1 MRKAPPQDSQHPD
14 QRDYLPSPFISVLT
28 LKVLSVL
35 TAILGTACT
44 LALASQPQQAPRL
57 ATSNQISVQLLKDSP
72 LLAFGNGLTA
82 RRHYANTS
90 WDFELPIFDRR
101 SLTESRRDASV
112 LQSGKERRPPTWGI
126 GPRAC
131 FQTALSDLDP
141 PQPPFLRGDNQVLVP
156 FIKGDLGESSSLKT
170 CPRALV
176 RVPMPTKS
184 PVLQWG
190 EELNKLAPQT
200 TPSPQSPVDLGTSSK
215 LDLFSAVDWEP
226 GQPLQNKQN
235 HVVAE
240 VISQAQ
246 LPQGQPAEQGV
257 ETKLQQNQQE
267 SPQKG
272 QEVKLT
278 LSDIVVLALQNNR
291 PLKNAYLER
300 IAERQD
306 LAVAE
311 GKFIPNF
318 TPTVSVSIA
327 QFGLDRIT
335 TNGGL
340 GAGATI
346 SVTVPTGGELSFSW
360 AVNGQTPNPN
370 GFSIDTN
377 GDIFE
382 PNLQLSFRQPLLRG
396 AGINLNRASI
406 DIARLTEQVN
416 ILNLKSTLIDTITNA
431 IFAYRNLLQ
440 AQEQLKIEQQ
450 SLELAQQILEVNR
463 ALIEAGRVAPVDI
476 VQSQT
481 AVANRQVS
489 LLTAQNNLEATKL
502 ALIDLLDIEQTIN
515 IVAAETPIAKP
526 TPLDSNKLRQLAFNN
541 RPDYLRAQLNQKTS
555 QLLLLLAEDDKR
567 WDLNLIT
574 SLNNTLNSTS
584 DVRAGLVLSREFGDL
599 TKQQRFVR
607 SQVNLLQ
614 AENTLNDLNDSIQIQ
629 VTDRVRDVNLRFSQV
644 ERARQATVLSERQ
657 LNIEREKQRLGRGAG
672 IFEIV
677 RLQNDLVS
685 ARNAELEA
693 TMEYLN
699 ALTRLDQTLGTTLDT
714 WQVTL
719 DRQ

>member
-14 QRDYLPSPFISVLT
+14 QRDYLPSPLISVLT
-28 LKVLSVL
+28 LKVFSIL

-57 ATSNQISVQLLKDSP
+57 ATSNQTSVQPLKDSL
-72 LLAFGNGLTA
+72 LLAFGNGLAA

-90 WDFELPIFDRR
+90 WDFELPIFDWR
-101 SLTESRRDASV
+101 SLTTGLKGDSNNTKWYIAFHSSGDSSV
-112 LQSGKERRPPTWGI
+112 DMN
-126 GPRAC
+126 
-131 FQTALSDLDP
+131 ALSVRKQLP
-141 PQPPFLRGDNQVLVP
+141 NQKRKRQQPPVG
-156 FIKGDLGESSSLKT
+156 
-170 CPRALV
+170 
-176 RVPMPTKS
+176 
-184 PVLQWG
+184 
-190 EELNKLAPQT
+190 
-200 TPSPQSPVDLGTSSK
+200 LGTSSE
-215 LDLFSAVDWEP
+215 LALVSAVAWEP
-226 GQPLQNKQN
+226 GQPLQNNQN
-235 HVVAE
+235 HLVAE

-246 LPQGQPAEQGV
+246 LPQEQPAEQGI
-257 ETKLQQNQQE
+257 ETTLQQNQQE
-267 SPQKG
+267 NQQESAPKG

-311 GKFIPNF
+311 GKFLPNF

-346 SVTVPTGGELSFSW
+346 SVTVPTGGELSFGW
-360 AVNGQTPNPN
+360 AVNGQTPNSN

-526 TPLDSNKLRQLAFNN
+526 TPLDSNKLRQLAFNS

-555 QLLLLLAEDDKR
+555 QILLLLAEDDKR

-629 VTDRVRDVNLRFSQV
+629 VTDRIRDVNLRFSQV
-644 ERARQATVLSERQ
+644 ERARQATELSERQ

-693 TMEYLN
+693 TIEYLN

-714 WQVTL
+714 WQVML

>member
-1 MRKAPPQDSQHPD
+1 MRKAPPQDSQYPN
-14 QRDYLPSPFISVLT
+14 QRDYLPSPLISVLT
-28 LKVLSVL
+28 LKVLSIL

-72 LLAFGNGLTA
+72 LLAFGNGFTA

-90 WDFELPIFDRR
+90 WDFELPIFDWR
-101 SLTESRRDASV
+101 SLTTSLKGDSNNTKRYIAFHSSGDSSV
-112 LQSGKERRPPTWGI
+112 EMN
-126 GPRAC
+126 
-131 FQTALSDLDP
+131 ALSVRKQLP
-141 PQPPFLRGDNQVLVP
+141 NQKRKPQQPP
-156 FIKGDLGESSSLKT
+156 
-170 CPRALV
+170 
-176 RVPMPTKS
+176 
-184 PVLQWG
+184 
-190 EELNKLAPQT
+190 LA
-200 TPSPQSPVDLGTSSK
+200 LGTSSE
-215 LDLFSAVDWEP
+215 LALFSAVDWEP
-226 GQPLQNKQN
+226 GQPLQNNQN

-246 LPQGQPAEQGV
+246 LPQGQPAEQGI

-502 ALIDLLDIEQTIN
+502 ALIDLLDIEQNIN

-629 VTDRVRDVNLRFSQV
+629 VTDRIRDVNLRFSQV
-644 ERARQATVLSERQ
+644 ERARQATELSERQ

-693 TMEYLN
+693 TIEYLN

-714 WQVTL
+714 WQVML